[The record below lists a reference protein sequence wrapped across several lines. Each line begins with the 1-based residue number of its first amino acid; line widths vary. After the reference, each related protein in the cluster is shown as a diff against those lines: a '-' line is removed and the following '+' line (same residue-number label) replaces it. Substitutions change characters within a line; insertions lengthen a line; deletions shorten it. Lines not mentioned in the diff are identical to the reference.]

1 MSPNSN
7 EANRDLEP
15 GALETD
21 AVLVRVLE
29 EKDLDAIVR
38 IDELSMG
45 RRRLEYFRDR
55 LRGALHDHALK
66 MSLAAV
72 LDDHVVGFLIG
83 SVFYGEFGR
92 AEPVATLDAIG
103 THPEYRNRHVAKAL
117 LRQFSENARGLG
129 VSDVRTEV
137 AWNDFGL
144 LEFLHR
150 NGFAPSGRLV
160 LERKT

>member
-1 MSPNSN
+1 MSTSPKDDP
-7 EANRDLEP
+7 RDLEP
-15 GALETD
+15 GVLETD

-29 EKDLDAIVR
+29 ERDLDAIVR

-45 RRRLEYFRDR
+45 RGRVEYFRDR
-55 LRGALHDHALK
+55 VRAALHDQSLK
-66 MSLAAV
+66 MSLVAE

-92 AEPVATLDAIG
+92 AEPIATLDAIG
-103 THPEYRNRHVAKAL
+103 VHPEYRHRHVAKAM
-117 LRQFSENARGLG
+117 LRQFTVNAHGLG
-129 VSDVRTEV
+129 VSEVRTEV

-160 LERKT
+160 LERKV